1 MLNVNKYEVL
11 SISLRGTKTKN
22 EVSREM
28 RCTSA
33 QSMGNLRT
41 GVGVISGDAV
51 RSQPNPKPG
60 SFCVG
65 SEKLH

>member
-11 SISLRGTKTKN
+11 SISLGCTKTKN
-22 EVSREM
+22 EVNREM

-33 QSMGNLRT
+33 QSMGTLHT
-41 GVGVISGDAV
+41 GALVISGDAV
-51 RSQPNPKPG
+51 RSQANPG

-65 SEKLH
+65 SEELHQ